1 MKTNYTN
8 PEITV
13 ISLFDEGVLC
23 ASEPGAMKLPDVNWN
38 DETEW

>member
-13 ISLFDEGVLC
+13 ISLFDEGILC
-23 ASEPGAMKLPDVNWN
+23 ASGSGAMQLPEVNWN
-38 DETEW
+38 GETEW